1 MFQVLFLADADR
13 DSVQKNN
20 VIFESSSWFSH
31 DVLVSCFK
39 DKEKVCIAYGLCLL
53 SAFVSVVAC
62 LLLTYQR
69 CYLRKQI
76 TADAATCA
84 VYCVLGHLCHS
95 VGAFLSKQLSFQVI
109 MGAFWAV
116 LDLITFFAVLLPMY
130 LFSHSEKGRRMRMMK
145 MRRRQNLL
153 SVCLLL
159 TVVGGGMH
167 LTARSHAHPVDTY
180 GPYRRRLLGAIVY
193 DSLELLGYILGLLS
207 FVISWTSRFPVI
219 VIVYNRK
226 QRGTVHSMAGIL
238 YAVAGGLYT
247 AAILI
252 HDTRLSFVVKA
263 LPWIMSSTCWGV
275 LEFLI
280 LALSLSR
287 RRSVRHQTVRSLSS
301 DTVALLASGSHT
313 GKGAR
318 KRKLQDK
325 EDAPPFYP
333 TTNCTLPKRTEMG
346 HYMDVNIQP
355 VRKVC
360 LKEVRVSREGQ
371 CGSEP
376 LKRTVKVVRVDDACS
391 SGSSSDSS
399 SFYSD
404 DLEVSSHFLTR
415 QLQATWDFE
424 EAASTQWC
432 KVSKEQDCMEAFP
445 LQPWTV
451 KPTLTANTQ
460 PGTPFCS
467 YDKGLTIKMA
477 ADELTDCEKTESCS
491 GK

>member
-13 DSVQKNN
+13 DKVQKNN
-20 VIFESSSWFSH
+20 VISESSSWFRR
-31 DVLVSCFK
+31 DVLTNCFK
-39 DKEKVCIAYGLCLL
+39 DGEKVCIAYGLCAL
-53 SAFVSVVAC
+53 SALVSAVAC

-84 VYCVLGHLCHS
+84 IYCLLGHLCHS
-95 VGAFLSKQLSFQVI
+95 VGAFLSKQLSFQVL

-116 LDLITFFAVLLPMY
+116 LEFITLFAVLLPMC
-130 LFSHSEKGRRMRMMK
+130 LFSRSEKGKRLRMMK
-145 MRRRQNLL
+145 KRRRQNLL

-180 GPYRRRLLGAIVY
+180 GPHGRRLLSIIVQ
-193 DSLELLGYILGLLS
+193 DSLELLGYVLGLLS
-207 FVISWTSRFPVI
+207 FVISWTSRFPAF

-226 QRGTVHSMAGIL
+226 QRGAIHSMAGIL
-238 YAVAGGLYT
+238 YAVAGGLYA

-252 HDTRLSFVVKA
+252 HDTRLPFVVKA

-275 LEFLI
+275 LELLL

-301 DTVALLASGSHT
+301 DTVALLSNGRHK
-313 GKGAR
+313 GKGPR

-325 EDAPPFYP
+325 DAHPFYP
-333 TTNCTLPKRTEMG
+333 TTNCNLPKRTEMG

-360 LKEVRVSREGQ
+360 LKEVTVSREGQ

-404 DLEVSSHFLTR
+404 DLE
-415 QLQATWDFE
+415 WDFE

-432 KVSKEQDCMEAFP
+432 KVSKAQDDTEAFP

-451 KPTLTANTQ
+451 KPTLTASTQ
-460 PGTPFCS
+460 PGSHCS
-467 YDKGLTIKMA
+467 CDQGLANKNG
-477 ADELTDCEKTESCS
+477 C
-491 GK
+491 